1 MENEEAF
8 RVFKRRFW
16 KLVFLLNIGP
26 IALAVGVSLAVFH
39 GTSRFVWGALA
50 VAAVSLLFA
59 GRTYVRA
66 RSALD
71 EAHGETVR

>member
-26 IALAVGVSLAVFH
+26 IALAIGIALAVFH
-39 GTSRFVWGALA
+39 GTSRLVWGSLV
-50 VAAVSLLFA
+50 VAAVSLVFA

-66 RSALD
+66 RSALS